1 MAWYTIIRKGERT
14 KEEHQM
20 LRINYTVR
28 MNGNYMNCFD
38 NYADACELRANLER
52 RFPMARITIED
63 ESFYE

>member
-1 MAWYTIIRKGERT
+1 
-14 KEEHQM
+14 M